1 MNKILVALAL
11 VVVMSGNVNAHLP
24 IRTAQRITTC
34 QFVENAMESLL
45 KNYSIGKKAERK
57 SALEDIKLLSEIF
70 DNYCKD

>member
-1 MNKILVALAL
+1 MNKIFIAL
-11 VVVMSGNVNAHLP
+11 VLGVVMSGNVNAQ